1 MEANTSNTIRMGPCN
16 VTQQVTS
23 KPESPSSQS
32 LFDDENEVL
41 DQNMI
46 KDKMQ
51 TVICQSRKSD
61 YIKNAIFFTN
71 RSLRMIEKQKTSQFV
86 INFRKQYF
94 IHRFINNLFTNLY
107 FMKQDQKQKIIE
119 ALDEKP
125 TQQSARNSCKYNQK
139 NKWIFLPSTHFIM
152 IWDIFGLVFHLIMLW
167 ISPFLCSFQGFH
179 NSILKFLQSIIL
191 FYLIFDILV
200 MFNRAIIKEAVIVYQ
215 RREFIKN
222 YLKSDA
228 IFDFFN
234 LGIWLLQKYQL
245 CELQYMQEFLIT
257 IQVFLIYKKI
267 QRYITEYFQQIYC
280 RGSQNFTIDLISLI
294 IQIYYFA
301 HIIACIW
308 HYVGFQSESLGNSW
322 LIMNHLEDKSIWSK
336 YNAAFYWAT
345 MTMTTVGY
353 GDLVAINEI
362 EMIVAS
368 IVMFFSSCAFAYTM
382 SSIGIILKNI
392 YDTQLTYK
400 KNLIQITQFMLK
412 NNVDEQIQGRIR
424 NYLNSQLYQEKKENM
439 DDVNNILNSLP
450 FNLQQ
455 DLNLDIQARVIKQ
468 IKLIINHFSKSTQ
481 IQVAKNLQLIS
492 LLAGDVV
499 YKQGDLQ
506 EDNLYFIHKGEIRL
520 KEFQTKTTL
529 KTLQKNQYLG
539 IYSFFTGFSPK
550 ETAICISPTQLYKI
564 NRKKFLEI
572 IRSNQKD
579 HDIFHHIKD
588 KIIFTNNLVLFD
600 YKCNFCNRSFHLE
613 MDCPLIQYK
622 PDLEMIL
629 KKDSFVE
636 KFNCRVFQKRK
647 NNKHN
652 TLGYLNKL
660 NLSINQFQEEQQIQL
675 FRVNENNQNDNISEV
690 VLQNSPQMI
699 GQNLQNF
706 SIISDEDQHS
716 ERIRTPQ
723 QNSKQMVQQQI
734 VKVHHRSSLQKI
746 KVGKIEQKISKST
759 FAPVTDHSNGSF
771 SILDEVK
778 HMFNYQN
785 TFNLDKVNFISFS
798 YMPQYSLESQL
809 KQMVK
814 TMKRQNQRLQ
824 RIYERFEKYTF
835 FHQAKQLS
843 LKLRVYYKRSKK
855 ITLQ

>member
-1 MEANTSNTIRMGPCN
+1 MEGNTSNTTRMGPCN
-16 VTQQVTS
+16 VTQQITS

-32 LFDDENEVL
+32 LFDDENDVS

-46 KDKMQ
+46 RDKMQ
-51 TVICQSRKSD
+51 TVIGQSRKSD
-61 YIKNAIFFTN
+61 YLKHAIFLTN
-71 RSLRMIEKQKTSQFV
+71 RSLRMTEKQTTSQFV

-94 IHRFINNLFTNLY
+94 IHRFVNNLFTNLY
-107 FMKQDQKQKIIE
+107 FIKQDQKLKITQ

-125 TQQSARNSCKYNQK
+125 AQQFAKNSSDDSKK

-152 IWDIFGLVFHLIMLW
+152 FWDIFGLIFHLIMLW
-167 ISPFLCSFQGFH
+167 VSPFLCSFQDF
-179 NSILKFLQSIIL
+179 NNNILRLIQSIIL
-191 FYLIFDILV
+191 FYLILDFLV

-215 RREFIKN
+215 RKKFIKN

-234 LGIWLLQKYQL
+234 LGIWLLQQYEFYHLYQY
-245 CELQYMQEFLIT
+245 YMQEFLI
-257 IQVFLIYKKI
+257 IVQV
-267 QRYITEYFQQIYC
+267 YITEYFQQIYC

-308 HYVGFQSESLGNSW
+308 HYVGFKSESLGNTW
-322 LIMNHLEDKSIWSK
+322 LIDNHLEDKSIWSK

-353 GDLVAINEI
+353 GDVVAINEI
-362 EMIVAS
+362 EKIVAS
-368 IVMFFSSCAFAYTM
+368 MVMFLSSCAFAYTM

-400 KNLIQITQFMLK
+400 KNLIQITQFMMK

-424 NYLNSQLYQEKKENM
+424 NYLNSQIYQEKKENM

-455 DLNLDIQARVIKQ
+455 DLNADIQARVIKQ

-506 EDNLYFIHKGEIRL
+506 EDNLYFIHKGEVRQT
-520 KEFQTKTTL
+520 EFQTQTTL
-529 KTLQKNQYLG
+529 KLLQKNQYLG

-550 ETAICISPTQLYKI
+550 ETAICNSPTQLYKI

-572 IRSNQKD
+572 IKSNQKD
-579 HDIFHHIKD
+579 HEIFHHIKD
-588 KIIFTNNLVLFD
+588 KIIFTNNLILFD
-600 YKCNFCNRSFHLE
+600 HKCNFCNRSFHLE
-613 MDCPLIQYK
+613 VDCPLIQYK

-629 KKDSFVE
+629 KKDNFVE
-636 KFNCRVFQKRK
+636 KYNCRVFKERK
-647 NNKHN
+647 NYIKNN

-660 NLSINQFQEEQQIQL
+660 NHSLNQFQEDQQIQL
-675 FRVNENNQNDNISEV
+675 FALNENNQNDMPRQRTNVSEV
-690 VLQNSPQMI
+690 VYQNSTQMI
-699 GQNLQNF
+699 GQNLQNI
-706 SIISDEDQHS
+706 SGISDEDQHS
-716 ERIRTPQ
+716 EMGHTP
-723 QNSKQMVQQQI
+723 QNSKQQI
-734 VKVHHRSSLQKI
+734 IKSNHRSSFSKMKI
-746 KVGKIEQKISKST
+746 GKIDQKTSKSN
-759 FAPVTDHSNGSF
+759 FAPIPDNLIGSF

-778 HMFNYQN
+778 HMLNYQN
-785 TFNLDKVNFISFS
+785 TFNLDKVNFLSLS

-814 TMKRQNQRLQ
+814 TMKRKNQRLQ
-824 RIYERFEKYTF
+824 RIYERFDKYTF
-835 FHQAKQLS
+835 FHKVKELS
-843 LKLRVYYKRSKK
+843 LKLRVHYKRSKK